1 MIHKNHSVVDSLRK
15 STDTKDLCV
24 LDQSEIR
31 TVRQSWLLLKFDLNR
46 IHVLVNFTQS
56 GLMFA
61 NFNPRLAIC

>member
-31 TVRQSWLLLKFDLNR
+31 TVRQSWLLLKF
-46 IHVLVNFTQS
+46 
-56 GLMFA
+56 
-61 NFNPRLAIC
+61 